1 MEYIDKESFKKRI
14 ADASD
19 CYDFEDIDNEVE
31 SL

>member
-1 MEYIDKESFKKRI
+1 MDKESFDKRI

-19 CYDFEDIDNEVE
+19 CYDFEEIDEEVE